1 MRVGLKPKTKRKKQ
15 KLIKLKSTLKFSLH
29 TNFYLKVFAFFFLFL
44 AYLAVGKGEAL
55 ESWRREWDSNPRWR
69 LNQTRFPSVRLQPL
83 GHLSVRSNRLI

>member
-1 MRVGLKPKTKRKKQ
+1 VRVGLKPKTKRKKQ

-55 ESWRREWDSNPRWR
+55 
-69 LNQTRFPSVRLQPL
+69 
-83 GHLSVRSNRLI
+83 